1 MILALRP
8 PCLCSAPA
16 LFLLCAHL
24 VFALPPPN
32 SCSVSTLFFFPVC
45 LVLVP
50 CPPCLISRCRCIM
63 FPSSNNG
70 GIFFP
75 PHHPTPPCQREQ
87 AEGEGK
93 RVRNYRILTQVIQA
107 EVSAGL
113 RKRVRKIQREGQKEW
128 DIDTGRG
135 VDEDEVDDGD
145 RGRWMLQNVSNMD
158 ESVRDT

>member
-1 MILALRP
+1 
-8 PCLCSAPA
+8 
-16 LFLLCAHL
+16 
-24 VFALPPPN
+24 
-32 SCSVSTLFFFPVC
+32 
-45 LVLVP
+45 
-50 CPPCLISRCRCIM
+50 M

-70 GIFFP
+70 GIFFS

-158 ESVRDT
+158 ERVRGT